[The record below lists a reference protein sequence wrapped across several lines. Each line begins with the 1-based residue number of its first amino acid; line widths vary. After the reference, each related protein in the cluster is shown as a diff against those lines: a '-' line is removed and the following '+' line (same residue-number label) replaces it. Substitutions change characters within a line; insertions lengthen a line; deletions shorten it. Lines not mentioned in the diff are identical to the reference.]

1 MKHLLGKERKMEGEE
16 PQRESGRRTQTEMA
30 QGRGEESVE
39 INPENL
45 FH

>member
-16 PQRESGRRTQTEMA
+16 PQRESGRRTQ
-30 QGRGEESVE
+30 GRGEESVE